1 MRPPIDAVRDS
12 AAMRDVA
19 MSGND
24 DMGVG
29 NRRLRSRADRHTLS
43 HVIPSLRPLSGVDV
57 HSRPRHTRWA
67 WRAGRLIGIDVYVH
81 VTFPLLF
88 GWVAFRARAG
98 GASGRAILAALAL
111 TLAVFL
117 IVVLHECGHALIARR
132 FGIRTRDITLL
143 PIGGTARLE
152 RMPRPPRQEL
162 LIAIAG
168 PAVNLVLAAILY
180 AGSQLFGVGVLRE
193 LSRPAI
199 AITPASA
206 AAQLIAINVGMAAF
220 NLIPAF
226 PMDGGRVLRAI
237 LAMRSRDYARATGAA
252 ARVGRAFAVVFAVV
266 GILLLESPTFAL
278 VAAFVWIAATSEAL
292 AVRRSA
298 ALEHVPLAR
307 VMITD
312 FRTLAP
318 NDNLARAATLAI
330 EGFQEDFPIADRGTL
345 VGMLTRRDLLR
356 GLVEHGTDAFVG
368 DVMRRGVPTVS
379 IDTRADSAV
388 EQLAASGGATMP
400 VLRGQELVGVLTA
413 DNVAEFLSVRAAL
426 GDG

>member
-12 AAMRDVA
+12 AVMRDVA

-24 DMGVG
+24 DIGVG
-29 NRRLRSRADRHTLS
+29 NR
-43 HVIPSLRPLSGVDV
+43 
-57 HSRPRHTRWA
+57 

-88 GWVAFRARAG
+88 VWVAFRARAG

-152 RMPRPPRQEL
+152 RMPRQPRQEL

-237 LAMRSRDYARATGAA
+237 LAMRSRDYARATVAA
-252 ARVGRAFAVVFAVV
+252 ARVGRAFAVVFAIV
-266 GILLLESPTFAL
+266 GIVLLESPTLRARGGGRL
-278 VAAFVWIAATSEAL
+278 D
-292 AVRRSA
+292 RGDQRSA
-298 ALEHVPLAR
+298 RRPKVRGPR
-307 VMITD
+307 
-312 FRTLAP
+312 
-318 NDNLARAATLAI
+318 ARAAGA
-330 EGFQEDFPIADRGTL
+330 GDDHRFPDAGT
-345 VGMLTRRDLLR
+345 
-356 GLVEHGTDAFVG
+356 
-368 DVMRRGVPTVS
+368 
-379 IDTRADSAV
+379 
-388 EQLAASGGATMP
+388 
-400 VLRGQELVGVLTA
+400 
-413 DNVAEFLSVRAAL
+413 
-426 GDG
+426 